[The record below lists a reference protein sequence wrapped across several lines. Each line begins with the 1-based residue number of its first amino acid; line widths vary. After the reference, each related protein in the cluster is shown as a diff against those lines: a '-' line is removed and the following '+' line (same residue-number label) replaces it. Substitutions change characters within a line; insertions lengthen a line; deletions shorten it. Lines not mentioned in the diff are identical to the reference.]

1 MIISK
6 IETSPGA
13 ADEAGHGASTLH
25 PRLSDPATLAGL
37 RASWAATRRLRIED
51 ALDPDLADALVDLAA
66 SHPFTFFERDPS
78 QAAAGSPYSP
88 YSEIRCV
95 FWRQVHPLPDPDS
108 PAPLALHRLRRF
120 IDLDLPALASDI
132 TGQSLRAAAGTGV
145 AIDFYTRGSYL
156 DAHTDQGMDRLI
168 AYVVG
173 LTADTWPEDDGGHL
187 EFLAPDE
194 QTVLDRVA
202 PGYGSLDLFTV
213 YPLTRP
219 HRVPL
224 LKRPVTRLSI
234 NGWLTGE
241 LKGPG
246 EP

>member
-1 MIISK
+1 MNLST
-6 IETSPGA
+6 IETSPGL
-13 ADEAGHGASTLH
+13 AGSTLH
-25 PRLSDPATLAGL
+25 PRLLDPVALA
-37 RASWAATRRLRIED
+37 AYQAAWGSTRRLRIED
-51 ALDPDLADALVDLAA
+51 ALDPELCDALVDLAA
-66 SHPFTFFERDPS
+66 SHPFTFFEREP
-78 QAAAGSPYSP
+78 GSSGAS
-88 YSEIRCV
+88 SEIRCV
-95 FWRQVHPLPDPDS
+95 FWRQVHPLPDPDTD
-108 PAPLALHRLRRF
+108 APLALHRLRRF
-120 IDLDLPALASDI
+120 IDLDLPALASSI

-145 AIDFYTRGSYL
+145 ALDFYTRGSYL
-156 DAHTDQGMDRLI
+156 DAHTDQGADRLI

-173 LTADTWPEDDGGHL
+173 LTADTWPAEDGGHL
-187 EFLAPDE
+187 EFLGPDE
-194 QTVLDRVA
+194 HTVLDRIA